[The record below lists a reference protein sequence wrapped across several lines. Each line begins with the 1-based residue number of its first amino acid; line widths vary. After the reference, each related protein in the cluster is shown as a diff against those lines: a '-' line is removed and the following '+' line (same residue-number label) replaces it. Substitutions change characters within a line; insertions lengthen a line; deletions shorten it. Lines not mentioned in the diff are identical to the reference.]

1 MPRNIIS
8 NIIKYLFG
16 NKKDFKYSNNQ
27 IIAAITHDLKNPV
40 IANIR
45 AIELLLNGV
54 FGNFEDNQKSILN
67 DLLNSNHNILNM
79 LINLLWLYKF
89 DNTKIAVNLTTFC
102 LNETLDEIFNDNKLI
117 LNSRFQSFK
126 KYLINE
132 NTYIYADKMH
142 IKRVISNILMN
153 AVIHGREHSEVY
165 IELYKEADKLIFLV
179 KNQGTYIPKEELNS
193 IFQKDKV
200 FNQTSDCL
208 STGLGLYL
216 SNSLLKL
223 NGGEFIYQSSPDGLN
238 TFGFSI
244 PFNEEVLHQKKTNHT
259 LTAG

>member
-1 MPRNIIS
+1 MPRNIIL
-8 NIIKYLFG
+8 NILKHIFR
-16 NKKDFKYSNNQ
+16 NKKDFKFNNNQ

-54 FGNFEDNQKSILN
+54 FGNIDDNQKSILN
-67 DLLNSNHNILNM
+67 DLLNSNNNILNM

-89 DNTKIAVNLTTFC
+89 DNTKLAINTSVFCFKAV
-102 LNETLDEIFNDNKLI
+102 LDEIFKDNKLI
-117 LNSRFQSFK
+117 LNSKYQSFK
-126 KYLINE
+126 KLFRAK
-132 NTYIYADKMH
+132 NTVIEADKMH
-142 IKRVISNILMN
+142 IKRIINNILMN
-153 AVIHGREHSEVY
+153 AI
-165 IELYKEADKLIFLV
+165 
-179 KNQGTYIPKEELNS
+179 LNS
-193 IFQKDKV
+193 LFIKEQV

-223 NGGEFIYQSSPDGLN
+223 NGGEFIYKSTPDKLN

-244 PFNEEVLHQKKTNHT
+244 PISNYSLPITEENKT

>member
-8 NIIKYLFG
+8 NILKYLFG
-16 NKKDFKYSNNQ
+16 NKKDFEYSNNQ

-54 FGNFEDNQKSILN
+54 FGDFDDNQKSILN

-89 DNTKIAVNLTTFC
+89 DNTKIAANLTFFC

-126 KYLINE
+126 RYLTEE
-132 NTYIYADKMH
+132 NAYIYADKMH

-153 AVIHGREHSEVY
+153 AVIHGKEHSEVY
-165 IELYKEADKLIFLV
+165 IELYKKADKLIFLV
-179 KNQGTYIPKEELNS
+179 KNQGTYMPKEELSS

-216 SNSLLKL
+216 SNSILKL
-223 NGGEFIYQSSPDGLN
+223 NGGEFIYNSTPDGLN

-244 PFNEEVLHQKKTNHT
+244 PSSAKSIHTKKSDTT

>member
-1 MPRNIIS
+1 MPRNIIL
-8 NIIKYLFG
+8 NILKHIFR
-16 NKKDFKYSNNQ
+16 NKKDFKFNNNQ

-54 FGNFEDNQKSILN
+54 FGNIDDNQKSILN
-67 DLLNSNHNILNM
+67 DLLNSNNNILNM

-89 DNTKIAVNLTTFC
+89 DNTKLAINTSVFCFKAV
-102 LNETLDEIFNDNKLI
+102 LDEIFKDNKLI
-117 LNSRFQSFK
+117 LNSKYQSFK
-126 KYLINE
+126 KLFRAK
-132 NTYIYADKMH
+132 NTVIEADKMH
-142 IKRVISNILMN
+142 IKRIINNILMN
-153 AVIHGREHSEVY
+153 AILHGKEFSEIF
-165 IELYKEADKLIFLV
+165 IELYNEENKLIFLV
-179 KNQGTYIPKEELNS
+179 KNQGNYISKEKLNS
-193 IFQKDKV
+193 LFIKEQV

-223 NGGEFIYQSSPDGLN
+223 NGGEFIYKSTPDKLN

-244 PFNEEVLHQKKTNHT
+244 PISNYSLPITEENKT